1 MWRGGDRFR
10 STVAVS
16 VGGVAIKFHDSVF
29 TYRFIE
35 QRKRISRTLLSD
47 ETLSVRPR

>member
-1 MWRGGDRFR
+1 
-10 STVAVS
+10 VAIGSSQLAPPLS

-35 QRKRISRTLLSD
+35 PRKRISRTLLSD
-47 ETLSVRPR
+47 KTLSVRPR